1 MSAEMRSFMEAYSAV
16 HNKEVK
22 ENLDKGRDSISE
34 MNLSRLTDGDL
45 CEIAEEI
52 LEVMFAEGKT
62 VAECQAIVEGILP
75 SSTNPGRQAKIERLK
90 ETFEKVFDRVKEKS
104 ARTAVESYALYR
116 KGKSLQDNWSRKF
129 SHENGNVRLHNSL
142 VAEDRAGVKNG
153 LLELYK
159 GKHGQSDKEYAD
171 SRSPGGKMVSGDSK
185 RSGAE
190 YTHGRRVK
198 AANPGMQPDVGGKT
212 KPKSQGKM
220 DAGTRADLQYR
231 KANLKK
237 EELEAGLN
245 EADSIAKMRERA
257 AKRREQR
264 YGKQGGGGR
273 DDFRP
278 YTKADYERGEAND
291 PRKKVKEEFV
301 SEKKGDGNLANNYP
315 PYDKVTRGD
324 IIAGATGKDQ
334 MGGKNIR
341 GNDSKA
347 QKARLEKKRGM
358 KLDDHPQFK
367 EELEA
372 TGKFTAQEIEAIINK
387 L

>member
-16 HNKEVK
+16 HNKEAK

-34 MNLSRLTDGDL
+34 MNLSQLTDVDL
-45 CEIAEEI
+45 CEIAEEV

-90 ETFEKVFDRVKEKS
+90 ETFEKVFGRVKEKS

-153 LLELYK
+153 LLNMI
-159 GKHGQSDKEYAD
+159 GID
-171 SRSPGGKMVSGDSK
+171 
-185 RSGAE
+185 
-190 YTHGRRVK
+190 
-198 AANPGMQPDVGGKT
+198 
-212 KPKSQGKM
+212 
-220 DAGTRADLQYR
+220 
-231 KANLKK
+231 
-237 EELEAGLN
+237 

-291 PRKKVKEEFV
+291 PRKKVKEEIV

-372 TGKFTAQEIEAIINK
+372 TGKFTTQEIEAIIEK
-387 L
+387 I

>member
-1 MSAEMRSFMEAYSAV
+1 MRSFMEAYQAV
-16 HNKEVK
+16 HNKEAK
-22 ENLDKGRDSISE
+22 ENLEKGRDSISE
-34 MNLSRLTDGDL
+34 MNLSQLTDGDL
-45 CEIAEEI
+45 CEIAEEV
-52 LEVMFAEGKT
+52 LEVMFADGNG
-62 VAECQAIVEGILP
+62 VADCEAIVESILT
-75 SSTNPGRQAKIERLK
+75 SSTNPGRQAKIERLQESFK
-90 ETFEKVFDRVKEKS
+90 KVFGTVKEKS

-159 GKHGQSDKEYAD
+159 GKHGQEEYVDEAEKPFPYEKVKKKQVSLRDK
-171 SRSPGGKMVSGDSK
+171 GGNALDRRMQMGAAVRRAKEAEKSG
-185 RSGAE
+185 G
-190 YTHGRRVK
+190 
-198 AANPGMQPDVGGKT
+198 
-212 KPKSQGKM
+212 SQR
-220 DAGTRADLQYR
+220 DAGKGWYHA
-231 KANLKK
+231 K
-237 EELEAGLN
+237 EEYVD
-245 EADSIAKMRERA
+245 EADSIAAMRERA
-257 AKRREQR
+257 AKRRQQR
-264 YGKQGGGGR
+264 YGKSGGGGR

-278 YTKADYERGEAND
+278 YTKADYERGE
-291 PRKKVKEEFV
+291 KKTAKEEVEV
-301 SEKKGDGNLANNYP
+301 SQIRKDWAEAYAEVYVAEKKGDGNLANNYP

-341 GNDSKA
+341 GNDSKE

>member
-1 MSAEMRSFMEAYSAV
+1 MRSFMEAYGAV
-16 HNKEVK
+16 HNKEAK

-62 VAECQAIVEGILP
+62 VAECQAIVEGIIP

-90 ETFEKVFDRVKEKS
+90 ETFEKVFGRVKEKS

-171 SRSPGGKMVSGDSK
+171 SRSSGGKMVSGDSK

-212 KPKSQGKM
+212 KPKSQGRM
-220 DAGTRADLQYR
+220 DSGTRTDLLYR
-231 KANLKK
+231 KAMLKK
-237 EELEAGLN
+237 Q
-245 EADSIAKMRERA
+245 A
-257 AKRREQR
+257 A
-264 YGKQGGGGR
+264 
-273 DDFRP
+273 
-278 YTKADYERGEAND
+278 
-291 PRKKVKEEFV
+291 
-301 SEKKGDGNLANNYP
+301 EKK
-315 PYDKVTRGD
+315 DK
-324 IIAGATGKDQ
+324 
-334 MGGKNIR
+334 
-341 GNDSKA
+341 
-347 QKARLEKKRGM
+347 
-358 KLDDHPQFK
+358 
-367 EELEA
+367 
-372 TGKFTAQEIEAIINK
+372 
-387 L
+387 

>member
-1 MSAEMRSFMEAYSAV
+1 MRSFMEAYSAV

-34 MNLSRLTDGDL
+34 MNLSQLTDGDL
-45 CEIAEEI
+45 CEIAEEV
-52 LEVMFAEGKT
+52 LEVMFAEGKE
-62 VAECQAIVEGILP
+62 VAQSQQIIESLLSE
-75 SSTNPGRQAKIERLK
+75 SNNPGRQAKIERLK
-90 ETFEKVFDRVKEKS
+90 ETFEKVFGRVKEKS
-104 ARTAVESYALYR
+104 ARTAVESYAMYR

-153 LLELYK
+153 LLKMIEAK
-159 GKHGQSDKEYAD
+159 NGGDNDPCWDTHKQVGMKKK
-171 SRSPGGKMVSGDSK
+171 GGKMVPNCVS
-185 RSGAE
+185 
-190 YTHGRRVK
+190 
-198 AANPGMQPDVGGKT
+198 
-212 KPKSQGKM
+212 
-220 DAGTRADLQYR
+220 
-231 KANLKK
+231 K
-237 EELEAGLN
+237 EETVVD
-245 EADSIAKMRERA
+245 EADSIAAMRERS
-257 AKRREQR
+257 AKRRQQR
-264 YGKQGGGGR
+264 YGKSGGGGR

-278 YTKADYERGEAND
+278 YTKADYERGE
-291 PRKKVKEEFV
+291 KKTAKEEVEV
-301 SEKKGDGNLANNYP
+301 SQIRKDWADAYRGIYEGKKGDGNLANNYP

-324 IIAGATGKDQ
+324 VIAGATGKDQ

-341 GNDSKA
+341 GNDSKE

-372 TGKFTAQEIEAIINK
+372 TGKFTAKEIEEIINK